1 MDPVIIA
8 PTTPGPTFTTKEQ
21 ARDWVLELAV
31 SVREM
36 RALVDVQKNPNEQ
49 RKLYHKMLLRYG
61 SAKGALDALYRTG
74 YVDDTFYKTVGDQ
87 LIVAIAAR
95 LGG

>member
-1 MDPVIIA
+1 MDPVIIS
-8 PTTPGPTFTTKEQ
+8 PSTPGATFTSKEQ

-31 SVREM
+31 GVREM
-36 RALVDVQKNPNEQ
+36 RALVDVQQVPGEQ
-49 RKLYHKMLLRYG
+49 RRLYHKMLLRYG

-74 YVDDTFYKTVGDQ
+74 YVEDTFYKTVSDQ
-87 LIVAIAAR
+87 LIVAIATR